1 MMLAF
6 FLKRLDL
13 LDRVMANLLVGFLL
27 GATTTA
33 SRVVALEAV
42 STTSPLNMDDNSAK
56 AYTSRDT
63 K

>member
-1 MMLAF
+1 MLAF
-6 FLKRLDL
+6 FPNRLDL

-27 GATTTA
+27 GASTTT
-33 SRVVALEAV
+33 SRFGTLGTV
-42 STTSPLNMDDNSAK
+42 STTWPLSLEDSLAK